1 MLAVEKSP
9 ALFRFVSSVAWI
21 AFLSASVAA
30 TAQEESVAPGINDS
44 FENPDPDRYVE
55 RFEGES
61 RVIYRFREAIVAAL
75 GLEPGMDVAD
85 VGAGTGFFS
94 RMMAAWVGP
103 EGKVY
108 SVDIAK
114 NFLDHIEKTSR
125 EAGLNNIE
133 TVLCDQ
139 KSTRLAAESVDLIFI
154 TDTYHHFEFPMQTLA
169 SIHQALRPGGTLV
182 IIDFERIKGVSAA
195 FAISHV
201 RCGKGTV
208 TDEVKDAGFDF
219 IGEIPMMEEQY
230 FIKFKKR

>member
-1 MLAVEKSP
+1 MLAIEKSP
-9 ALFRFVSSVAWI
+9 ALFRCLSCVAWI
-21 AFLSASVAA
+21 AFLSASVDAA
-30 TAQEESVAPGINDS
+30 AQEESVAPGINDS
-44 FENPDPDRYVE
+44 FQNPDPQRYVE

-61 RVIYRFREAIVAAL
+61 RTIYRYREAIVAAL

-94 RMMAAWVGP
+94 RLIAAWVGP
-103 EGKVY
+103 GGKVY
-108 SVDIAK
+108 AVDIAK

-125 EAGLNNIE
+125 EAGLSNIE

-139 KSTRLAAESVDLIFI
+139 KSTRLAPESVDLIFI
-154 TDTYHHFEFPMQTLA
+154 CDTYHHFEFPMQTLV

-182 IIDFERIKGVSAA
+182 IIDFERVVGVSPP

>member
-1 MLAVEKSP
+1 MLAIEKSP
-9 ALFRFVSSVAWI
+9 ALFRCLSCVAWI
-21 AFLSASVAA
+21 ALLAASVVA

-44 FENPDPDRYVE
+44 FENPDPQRYVE

-61 RVIYRFREAIVAAL
+61 RTIYRYREAIVAAL

-94 RMMAAWVGP
+94 RLIAGRVGP
-103 EGKVY
+103 GGKVY
-108 SVDIAK
+108 AVDIAK

-125 EAGLNNIE
+125 EAGLSNIE

-139 KSTRLAAESVDLIFI
+139 KSTRLAPESVDLIFI
-154 TDTYHHFEFPMQTLA
+154 TDTYHHFEFPAHTLG

-182 IIDFERIKGVSAA
+182 IIDFERVVGVSAE

-219 IGEIPMMEEQY
+219 IGEIPMMEDQY
-230 FIKFKKR
+230 FIKFRKR

>member
-1 MLAVEKSP
+1 MLAIEKFP
-9 ALFRFVSSVAWI
+9 ALYRFVSSVAWI
-21 AFLSASVAA
+21 AFLSASVDAA
-30 TAQEESVAPGINDS
+30 AQEESVAPGINDS

-61 RVIYRFREAIVAAL
+61 RTIYRYREAIVAAL

-94 RMMAAWVGP
+94 RMMAAKVGP
-103 EGKVY
+103 GGKVY
-108 SVDIAK
+108 AVDIAK

-125 EAGLNNIE
+125 EAGLSNIE

-139 KSTRLAAESVDLIFI
+139 KSTRLAPESVDLIFI
-154 TDTYHHFEFPMQTLA
+154 CDTYHHFEFPMQTLV

-182 IIDFERIKGVSAA
+182 IIDFERVVGVSVE

-219 IGEIPMMEEQY
+219 IGEIPMMEDQY
-230 FIKFKKR
+230 FIKFRKR